1 MVTDAASI
9 CLATIRGARK
19 GRLRAG
25 YLPYLRAT
33 IAVLLV
39 PPEFRNH
46 ATPLPLEDQERA
58 R

>member
-1 MVTDAASI
+1 MPLYPYDRAWAD
-9 CLATIRGARK
+9 LR
-19 GRLRAG
+19 RLRAE

-46 ATPLPLEDQERA
+46 ATPLPLDRERA